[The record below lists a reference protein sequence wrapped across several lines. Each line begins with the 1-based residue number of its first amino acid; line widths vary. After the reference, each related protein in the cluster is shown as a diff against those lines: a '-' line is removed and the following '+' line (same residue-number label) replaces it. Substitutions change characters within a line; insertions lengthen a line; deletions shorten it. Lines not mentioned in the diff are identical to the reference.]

1 MKADAPAESL
11 PDPPP
16 GTNGF
21 DAALS
26 RPGDAGARSPEPDRE
41 AERKG
46 EPVVWSAA
54 AASFDRVGE
63 SGAGA
68 DCNNAP
74 PDTLAIAAAVWPEER
89 AA

>member
-11 PDPPP
+11 PDPAP

-41 AERKG
+41 AERTG

-54 AASFDRVGE
+54 AASFDRVGD
-63 SGAGA
+63 SGA
-68 DCNNAP
+68 DCNAP
-74 PDTLAIAAAVWPEER
+74 TDTLAIAAGVWPEKR

>member
-26 RPGDAGARSPEPDRE
+26 RPGDAGARSPEPGRE
-41 AERKG
+41 AERTG
-46 EPVVWSAA
+46 EPVVCS
-54 AASFDRVGE
+54 ASFDRVGE

-68 DCNNAP
+68 DCNAP
-74 PDTLAIAAAVWPEER
+74 PDTLAIAVGVWPEGS